1 MWNGFKVIDSDAHH
15 HEPQYLW
22 DRYVEPAYKDRVPRV
37 IGMQRN
43 FFVYAPDDKLFNVLE
58 RGAPIPAHHDK
69 WMADKYGE
77 AYDKWWSPD
86 MRLKDMD
93 RYGWDI
99 QVILSTNANRIM
111 ETSVKDPGA
120 GAAMARAYHN
130 WCHEYASADSARLKF
145 TATLPGGDP
154 RSDGCGSAPRGGEA
168 RRRLGAESFFA
179 RRANGCTNPNTT
191 PCGSWP
197 AISTSRSR
205 SMASRATCGPRP
217 SGRCARETL
226 FSALDHMIGFPMDN
240 MVTMAHYIF
249 SGVLERFPKLRLGI
263 LESNVGWAN
272 FWLPR
277 MDDHSHGRRL
287 ILGAALADEAERVR
301 EAPMR
306 DFRRPGRAGPGRV
319 SSGLW
324 VTITSSGTP
333 TILTRTRRTR
343 TRSCR
348 GLRSSQSPPR
358 ANGKFSGT
366 TRSGSTAPESWSA
379 RRRLSISFI
388 RWFQTD

>member
-77 AYDKWWSPD
+77 AYDKWWSPE

-111 ETSVKDPGA
+111 ETAVKDPGA

-130 WCHEYASADSARLKF
+130 WCHEYASSDSARLKF

-154 RSDGCGSAPRGGEA
+154 EAMVVEA
-168 RRRLGAESFFA
+168 RRAVEKLGAVSVRNPFLPAGKWLHEPEYDALWQLASDLDFPISVHGES
-179 RRANGCTNPNTT
+179 RHVRAAPF
-191 PCGSWP
+191 
-197 AISTSRSR
+197 
-205 SMASRATCGPRP
+205 RALRAG
-217 SGRCARETL
+217 EL

-287 ILGAALADEAERVR
+287 ILGAALPMKPSEYVKRQCVISADPDEPGLDGVIRFMGDDNLVWNTDYPHPDAPDPDQVLPWFGEQPISAESKRKILWDNAVR
-301 EAPMR
+301 LYGPRILERAP
-306 DFRRPGRAGPGRV
+306 
-319 SSGLW
+319 
-324 VTITSSGTP
+324 
-333 TILTRTRRTR
+333 
-343 TRSCR
+343 
-348 GLRSSQSPPR
+348 
-358 ANGKFSGT
+358 
-366 TRSGSTAPESWSA
+366 
-379 RRRLSISFI
+379 
-388 RWFQTD
+388 